1 MREDT
6 FLVVGIV
13 VLALSIPSFLSAIRE
28 GRAPRVPAIM
38 FMIGGGLIALAIMQ
52 RPGGY
57 EIEDIFTAFRTVLG
71 RLKVMLAA

>member
-6 FLVVGIV
+6 FIVIGII
-13 VLALSIPSFLSAIRE
+13 VLALSIPSFLSAIRD

-38 FMIGGGLIALAIMQ
+38 FMIGGVLIAMAIMN

-57 EIEDIFTAFRTVLG
+57 QIEDIFTAFRTVFG
-71 RLKVMLAA
+71 RLKVMLTA